1 MQVTYACGDTPL
13 EKARFLK
20 FPKQAAKSK
29 IVPDRLPPTE
39 DAATQHALR
48 VHLQIAVWHNLNTSI
63 LTPEGRGW
71 EQGKDNKL

>member
-20 FPKQAAKSK
+20 FQKQAVKGK
-29 IVPDRLPPTE
+29 IDPDRLPPTE

-63 LTPEGRGW
+63 LTP
-71 EQGKDNKL
+71 